1 MEDVEGKT
9 FLETDLRMHSEVIV
23 RLQILLDNI
32 INVNFFSCTN
42 NALK

>member
-23 RLQILLDNI
+23 RLRILLDNI
-32 INVNFFSCTN
+32 INVNVLAFFQ
-42 NALK
+42 LHK